1 MKRMRSNFSAC
12 LGVLAMVCCLMLTAC
27 SVDDN
32 PVVGPETVLLQD
44 GVWTG
49 SGEGRSGTIVVKMT
63 VENHEITDIIVVS
76 QSESSFAQEALN
88 EMVARALQ
96 KQELLSVEVDGVTGA
111 TLTSTGV
118 IDAVNMAIL
127 AAQGKDPATKKIYT
141 DGSCDIVV
149 VGGGGAGLTAAVE
162 AARSSQGDGGAPGG
176 LSIIVL
182 EKQGILGGNTNYSTG
197 GINAAGTEAQRA
209 LGIADS
215 PDLFYDDT
223 MAGGKQM
230 NIPSLVRSLVDN
242 AAPTVAWLSSLG
254 ADLSDVGLMGG
265 SSVKRTHRPKSGTAI
280 GAHLMKVLKLA
291 SAKENI
297 EIRTSNKV
305 TGLLTSGGTVTGVT
319 VENAD
324 GSTYRLQAKAVVIAT
339 GGFGANLQMVTAY
352 QPSLTGFAT
361 LNHPGAT
368 GDAFAW
374 LESVGGSTIQMEYIQ
389 IHPTAEAV
397 NHILITEAVRGNGAI
412 LVNHDGLRF
421 VNEMDTR
428 DVVSAA
434 ILAQPSAEAFLVF
447 DQAVRQSLAS
457 IESYANQHLMAEGA
471 DAATLAAQIGL
482 PASTFAATLAR
493 YTAFFQAGEDEDFGR
508 SSTQLTAALDTPPYY
523 AIRVTPAIHHT
534 MGGIRVDAGMH
545 VLRSDGTPVP
555 GLFAAGE
562 VTGGIHGANRLGG
575 NGVADIVVNGK
586 IAGRGAAMY
595 CQ

>member
-1 MKRMRSNFSAC
+1 M
-12 LGVLAMVCCLMLTAC
+12 LAMVCCFTLTSC
-27 SVDDN
+27 STDDD
-32 PVVGPETVLLQD
+32 PAAEPPTELLQD

-63 VENHEITDIIVVS
+63 VENHEISDIVVVS
-76 QSESSFAQEALN
+76 QSESSFAQETLN

-96 KQELLSVEVDGVTGA
+96 KQGLLSVEVDGMTGA

-127 AAQGKDPATKKIYT
+127 CAQGKDPATKKTYA

-149 VGGGGAGLTAAVE
+149 VGAGGAGLTAAVE
-162 AARSSQGDGGAPGG
+162 AASHGD
-176 LSIIVL
+176 LRIIVL
-182 EKQGILGGNTNYSTG
+182 EKQGIMGGNTNYSTG
-197 GINAAGTEAQRA
+197 GINAAGTEAQQA
-209 LGIADS
+209 LGISDS

-223 MAGGKQM
+223 MTGGKQM

-265 SSVKRTHRPKSGTAI
+265 SSVKRTHRPKGGTAI
-280 GAHLMKVLKLA
+280 GAHLMKVLKEA
-291 SAKENI
+291 SAKANI

-305 TGLLTSGGTVTGVT
+305 TGLLTNGGTVTGVT
-319 VENAD
+319 VQNAD

-339 GGFGANLQMVTAY
+339 GGFGANLQMVTTY
-352 QPSLTGFAT
+352 QPLLTGFAT

-368 GDAFAW
+368 GDAFDW
-374 LESVGGSTIQMEYIQ
+374 LAAVGGSTIQMGYIQ
-389 IHPTAEAV
+389 IHPTAEAE
-397 NHILITEAVRGNGAI
+397 NQILITEAVRGNGAI
-412 LVNHDGLRF
+412 LVNHDSQRF

-434 ILAQPSAEAFLVF
+434 ILAQPSGEAFLIF
-447 DQAVRQSLAS
+447 DQAVRQSLAT
-457 IESYANQHLMAEGA
+457 IETYANQHLMVEGA
-471 DAATLAAQIGL
+471 DIASLAEKTGL
-482 PASTFAATLAR
+482 PGNALATTLAR
-493 YTAFFQAGEDEDFGR
+493 YTAFYQAGEDDDFGR
-508 SSTQLTAALDTPPYY
+508 SSTQMTAPLDTPPYY
-523 AIRVTPAIHHT
+523 AIRVKPAIHHT
-534 MGGIRVDAGMH
+534 MGGIRVDADMH
-545 VLRSDGTPVP
+545 VLRSDDTPVP

-562 VTGGIHGANRLGG
+562 VTGGVHGANRLGG

-586 IAGRGAAMY
+586 IAGRGAAMI